1 MLEPDFRRNS
11 SDDLPEPRHFQI
23 FHFPGFQHL
32 GTKFLADESE
42 FPIAKIDR
50 IEMKVGKFHAQGV
63 VWRREVVNQVKNV
76 CQVAPKDFFLESRKA
91 EGVTDTLLRFA
102 SVIAGLQRVASQLFA
117 ESLYAPGGQ
126 IKAQEFDRI
135 GVR

>member
-11 SDDLPEPRHFQI
+11 GDDLPEPRHFQI
-23 FHFPGFQHL
+23 FYFPGLQHL
-32 GTKFLADESE
+32 RTKFLADESE

-76 CQVAPKDFFLESRKA
+76 CQVAPKNFFFESRKA
-91 EGVTDTLLRFA
+91 EGVIGTLLRLA